1 MPANQIFEGIVMFV
15 VLLFSLSFHEF
26 GHAWTASRRGDPTP
40 RHLGRVTLNPM
51 AHADLI
57 GTILFPLLQIF
68 SGVPLIGWAKPVPF
82 VPANLRNP
90 HADIVLVASAGPVF
104 NVILAVAA
112 AVLWRANALLLGGM
126 DGGMLATLHDFLL
139 VLLPPLLQINVLL
152 ALFNLIPMPPLDGSY
167 LVESLLPRPLA
178 AQYRAFGAQWG
189 FVVVLVLVYTG
200 VARRLIGFG
209 SALVSPVLAAI
220 AGI

>member
-1 MPANQIFEGIVMFV
+1 MPANQIFQGIAMFA

-40 RHLGRVTLNPM
+40 GQLGRVTLNPM

-57 GTILFPLLQIF
+57 GTIIFPLLQIF

-90 HADIVLVASAGPVF
+90 RSDIVLVASAGPMF
-104 NVILAVAA
+104 NLILALAA
-112 AVLWRANALLLGGM
+112 AVLWRVNALLLGGV
-126 DGGMLATLHDFLL
+126 DGGMLATVHDFLRF
-139 VLLPPLLQINVLL
+139 VLPLLLQINVLL

-178 AQYRAFGAQWG
+178 ARYRSFGAHWG

-200 VARRLIGFG
+200 VAWRLIRFG
-209 SALVSPVLAAI
+209 EALVGPVLAAI

>member
-1 MPANQIFEGIVMFV
+1 MPASQVFQGIAMFA

-40 RHLGRVTLNPM
+40 RQLGRVTLNPM

-57 GTILFPLLQIF
+57 GTIIFPLLQIF

-90 HADIVLVASAGPVF
+90 HADMVLVASAGPVF
-104 NVILAVAA
+104 NMILAVTA
-112 AVLWRANALLLGGM
+112 AVLWRLNAVLLGGV
-126 DGGMLATLHDFLL
+126 DGGMLATVHDFLRF
-139 VLLPPLLQINVLL
+139 VLPLLLQINVLL

-167 LVESLLPRPLA
+167 LLESLLPRPLA
-178 AQYRAFGAQWG
+178 AQFRAFGAHWG

-200 VARRLIGFG
+200 VARRLIDFG
-209 SALVSPVLAAI
+209 AALVSPVLAVI